1 MSILLTGDSLVLTA
15 GVLFLSAT
23 LLVIAYPDRYVRTR
37 PLKGI
42 PGPRG
47 APLVGNFVQALQWQG
62 HSLGWLKYLSDT
74 YGPLC
79 TFTLPIYGRGILI
92 KSPEWI
98 AHVRQHDMQ
107 KYAHGPNEIALM
119 TEFPGKRAP
128 IASVGAEWRLS
139 RKAILPIF
147 TTKAFTDHVSDAIN
161 RVIPLTRQLLQDV
174 YKNDAV
180 IDWNDLAGRMTL
192 SIFTISSMNFDSGII
207 RPTIECLER
216 TDPLCEAIAVLNEV
230 SSRRLMNPL
239 WRITEAFTGDRSRFN
254 GARTHVQSLVD
265 TIIHTRR
272 VQLAEKP
279 DEFTNDWLSKLL
291 QDATFDDPV
300 LLRDILVV
308 LLFAGADNT
317 QNAFAWSLYCL
328 TNAPEWAEKMR
339 IEAVENR
346 KAEEGVLY
354 GDLGLYHV
362 HLAVF
367 YETIRL
373 WPGIPKNGRVALC
386 DDILPALPTQG
397 LPSVEIQKDD
407 FIFWSDHHVMRDESV
422 WGPDADEFNPA
433 RHLDADGHFVR
444 PTAPRF
450 IGFGGP
456 GPRLC
461 PALQLVTYEFV
472 ACWAGLLPFFDFER
486 LTHDPQTGHEIGE
499 PEIAEAFTPS
509 MAGPLKIR
517 VRARESNEEASVIP
531 GVGVI

>member
-1 MSILLTGDSLVLTA
+1 MSVLLTGDSLVLA
-15 GVLFLSAT
+15 VGVLCLSAT
-23 LLVIAYPDRYVRTR
+23 LLVVAYPDRYVRTR
-37 PLKGI
+37 PLNGI

-47 APLVGNFVQALQWQG
+47 APLIGNFVQALQWQG
-62 HSLGWLKYLSDT
+62 RSLGWLKHLSDT

-92 KSPEWI
+92 ERPEWI

-107 KYAHGPNEIALM
+107 KYAHGANEIALM
-119 TEFPGKRAP
+119 TEFPGRRAP

-147 TTKAFTDHVSDAIN
+147 TTKAFTDHVSQAIN
-161 RVIPLTRQLLQDV
+161 RVIPNTRRLLQDV
-174 YKNDAV
+174 SKNGSV
-180 IDWNDLAGRMTL
+180 IDWNDLAGRITL

-207 RPTIECLER
+207 RPTIECLDNI
-216 TDPLCEAIAVLNEV
+216 DPLFEAIAVLNHI

-239 WRITEAFTGDRSRFN
+239 WRVTEVFTGDRSRFN
-254 GARTHVQSLVD
+254 RARTHVQSLVD
-265 TIIHTRR
+265 TIIRTRR
-272 VQLAEKP
+272 TQLSEKP
-279 DEFTNDWLSKLL
+279 DEFSSDWLSKLL
-291 QDATFDDPV
+291 RDATFDDPV

-328 TNAPEWAEKMR
+328 TSASGWAQKMR
-339 IEAVENR
+339 LEAMKNQN
-346 KAEEGVLY
+346 AEEGVRY

-373 WPGIPKNGRVALC
+373 WPGIPKNGRVALF
-386 DDILPALPTQG
+386 DDVLPAIPAQG

-407 FIFWSDHHVMRDESV
+407 FIFWSDYHVMRDETV
-422 WGPDADEFNPA
+422 WGPDANEFNPG
-433 RHLDADGHFVR
+433 RHLDAEGHFVR

-461 PALQLVTYEFV
+461 PAMQLVTYEFV
-472 ACWAGLLPFFDFER
+472 ACWAGILPYFDFER
-486 LTHDPQTGHEIGE
+486 LTHDPHSGREIEE
-499 PEIAEAFTPS
+499 PAIAEAFTPS
-509 MAGPLKIR
+509 MAGPFKIR
-517 VRARESNEEASVIP
+517 VKTRGINFEDATVIP
-531 GVGVI
+531 EVV